1 MEAETDPDDFASF
14 YGGAR
19 DRIVAGLAVF
29 CGDWDAA
36 SDASSEA
43 FTRACERWRRVS
55 KMERP
60 EGWVYRV
67 GVNVLQRQRRRK
79 AIEKRALERVPAAPS
94 ESGPII
100 DDELWNA
107 VRGLPERQREAIA
120 LRYVVGLTQ
129 AEIAA
134 AMRIAPGTVA
144 ATLAHARSALAGR
157 LANEAEVKG

>member
-1 MEAETDPDDFASF
+1 MEAETNPEDFAAF
-14 YGGAR
+14 YGAAR
-19 DRIVAGLAVF
+19 NRIVAALAVF

-36 SDASSEA
+36 GDAASEA

-55 KMERP
+55 RMERP

-79 AIEKRALERVPAAPS
+79 AIEKRALARFPTTES
-94 ESGPII
+94 ESGPNV

-107 VRGLPERQREAIA
+107 VRGLPERQREAVA

-129 AEIAA
+129 AEIATE
-134 AMRIAPGTVA
+134 MRIAPGTVA
-144 ATLAHARSALAGR
+144 ATLAQARAALAGQ
-157 LANEAEVKG
+157 LADEAEVQE